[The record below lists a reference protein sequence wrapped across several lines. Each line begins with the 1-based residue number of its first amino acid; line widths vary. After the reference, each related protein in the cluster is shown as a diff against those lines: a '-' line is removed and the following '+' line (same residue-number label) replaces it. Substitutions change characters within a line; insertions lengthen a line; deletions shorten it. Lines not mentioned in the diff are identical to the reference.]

1 MNIQGYTIG
10 NPITNHFSDFNSRI
24 AYTHQ
29 VGILSY
35 ELYEG
40 LPPKKHSE
48 NVIQF
53 GICNGLSSTIL
64 ISSTTAVFV
73 SIGICPMWAGDDLHK
88 LVAGN
93 VEKLGNF
100 LEGFS
105 GEYFRVLGDGE
116 SKDSKT
122 FLQGYKSI
130 LTSKIIEDSLPE
142 LRIVDEK
149 NMEEEHKVVLSGKA
163 GEVDYLHSLHG
174 QIGKPKANVFTRA
187 KHKVE
192 LELCAKKM
200 PNTSMILDFFKGW
213 EKCKLW
219 NAFRE
224 HMGTLNR

>member
-1 MNIQGYTIG
+1 MLIMT
-10 NPITNHFSDFNSRI
+10 S
-24 AYTHQ
+24 
-29 VGILSY
+29 
-35 ELYEG
+35 LYGQYLKAKVDGGFGRDMLEFLLKG
-40 LPPKKHSE
+40 H
-48 NVIQF
+48 VF

-130 LTSKIIEDSLPE
+130 LTSKIIEDSLEP
-142 LRIVDEK
+142 R
-149 NMEEEHKVVLSGKA
+149 
-163 GEVDYLHSLHG
+163 HG
-174 QIGKPKANVFTRA
+174 R
-187 KHKVE
+187 
-192 LELCAKKM
+192 
-200 PNTSMILDFFKGW
+200 
-213 EKCKLW
+213 
-219 NAFRE
+219 FRFR
-224 HMGTLNR
+224 HP